1 MSNIVASAMN
11 WFAGA
16 FYVIVALA
24 IVYLYFFRLV
34 PLVLASVKAWT
45 FFDVI
50 RITFV
55 LGGLAFLLGVVA
67 VFTADWIFSQVF
79 DNLPQ
84 TRMARELS
92 KISGS
97 TLRITTRMGSS
108 SSGGEMMGSS
118 GEMGSEDESSSAA
131 VPTAV
136 PTPAYQLKEGA
147 LGIWAAE
154 LQKVYNATGSISDNI
169 KVMAKRDIPEG
180 VACDVFSDS
189 SGWWPKKYESWQ
201 LLCSN
206 NDFKTTVP
214 IQANGTAARGLTGGS
229 FYARDNPFTV
239 YGTGRWPDAAYDT
252 SKPVATATPL
262 PAGGAAN
269 PSGGTPEAPGA
280 AGKHIVKVGDSLGSI
295 ANKYGVTVNALIKAN
310 SEKHPVLKQNPNMLV
325 VGWELVIPAK
335 Q

>member
-92 KISGS
+92 RISGS
-97 TLRITTRMGSS
+97 TLKLTARMGSS
-108 SSGGEMMGSS
+108 SSGGGMMGSS
-118 GEMGSEDESSSAA
+118 AETGTEEEGGTPA
-131 VPTAV
+131 PTAA
-136 PTPAYQLKEGA
+136 PTPAYLLKENA

-154 LQKVYNATGSISDNI
+154 LQKIYNPTGSTSDNS

-229 FYARDNPFTV
+229 FYSRDNPFTV

-252 SKPVATATPL
+252 SKPVPTATPQ
-262 PAGGAAN
+262 PAGGPTN
-269 PSGGTPEAPGA
+269 PSSGTPAATGA
-280 AGKHIVKVGDSLGSI
+280 AGKHIVKMGDSLGSI
-295 ANKYGVTVNALIKAN
+295 ANKYGVTVGALIKAN
-310 SEKHPVLKQNPNMLV
+310 VDKHPILRQNPNMLV
-325 VGWELVIPAK
+325 VGWELIIPAK
-335 Q
+335 